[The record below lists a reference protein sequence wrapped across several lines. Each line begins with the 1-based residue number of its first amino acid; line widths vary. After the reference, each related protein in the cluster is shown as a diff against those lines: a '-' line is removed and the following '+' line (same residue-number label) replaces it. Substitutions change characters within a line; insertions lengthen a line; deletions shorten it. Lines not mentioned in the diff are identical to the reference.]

1 MTKRVNSYQATA
13 AFTRAFFEAFGTAIV
28 DCFYNTY
35 DECVSFGRRNV
46 NVYIV
51 G

>member
-28 DCFYNTY
+28 DCKYPGDDFNEKN
-35 DECVSFGRRNV
+35 DPSNIKLFDL
-46 NVYIV
+46 
-51 G
+51 

>member
-1 MTKRVNSYQATA
+1 MA
-13 AFTRAFFEAFGTAIV
+13 GTAIV

-35 DECVSFGRRNV
+35 NECVNFGRRNV